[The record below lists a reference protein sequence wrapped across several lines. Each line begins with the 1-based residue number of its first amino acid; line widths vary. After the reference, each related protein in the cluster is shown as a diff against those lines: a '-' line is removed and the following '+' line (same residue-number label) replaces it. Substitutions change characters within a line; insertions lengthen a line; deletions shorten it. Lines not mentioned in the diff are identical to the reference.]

1 MLFHIQELKPFD
13 CCAIILRHKVLRVQ
27 PQTEDH
33 VSSLR
38 ELLQSWNG
46 AVSEYIKTNDGV
58 PGGPFVPC

>member
-1 MLFHIQELKPFD
+1 M
-13 CCAIILRHKVLRVQ
+13 Q

-38 ELLQSWNG
+38 ELLQSWSG